1 MVCKETFSVC
11 DIDYPQLYEYPVI
24 GLLGNDFLIKY
35 KLALDYSSCTLHT
48 SNVNTSNLSLADCE
62 YFSPLDL
69 TNKNYRLPVVS
80 LKLNGK
86 QIVAG
91 VDSGATNNFIAKQS
105 IDKSKVP
112 FFSLGDGD
120 TMVGSNGQ
128 VATQMGIIPFST
140 VSASEKGEKVIETVA
155 IFNIIQDYIIPSQNM
170 VEENEDQQVPPVEA
184 LLCSSFIASQGW
196 ILDFGA
202 CIIYKRKIKSCEKTK
217 IKSA

>member
-1 MVCKETFSVC
+1 MYVC

-24 GLLGNDFLIKY
+24 GLLGNDFLFKH
-35 KLALDYSSCTLHT
+35 KLALDYNDCTLHT
-48 SNVNTSNLSLADCE
+48 SNFNTSNLSLADCE
-62 YFSPLDL
+62 YFSPIDL

-80 LKLNGK
+80 LMLNGK

-91 VDSGATNNFIAKQS
+91 VDSGATDNLIAKQS

-140 VSASEKGEKVIETVA
+140 VSASEKGEKVIEAVA

-170 VEENEDQQVPPVEA
+170 LGENEGQQVSPVEA

-202 CIIYKRKIKSCEKTK
+202 CIIYKRKIKSCEKAK